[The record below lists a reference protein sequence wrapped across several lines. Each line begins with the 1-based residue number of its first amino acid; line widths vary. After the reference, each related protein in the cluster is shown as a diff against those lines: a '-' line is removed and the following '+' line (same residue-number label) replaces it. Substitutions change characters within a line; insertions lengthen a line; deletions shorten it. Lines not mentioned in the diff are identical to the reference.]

1 MEDLQSDNITASFT
15 LSEDETNEGIVH
27 LKCLLRKFRIRLN
40 ATNLPSNGVLRGST
54 APDTFA
60 VITSVAEPTENDSID
75 PFKNGVPYPSRPAP
89 LDERMTSTES
99 SASRRSSVSS
109 RRGSSASDVWGT
121 TEVVS
126 MSRNP
131 QWTKTIAIDY
141 ITGSNQIFFVHLF
154 LRTVGR
160 NVPFGSAQ
168 FNIADLTSLKHMVQ
182 MKRLRC
188 GGNLYC
194 RLEPVHDPSKLTN
207 TVQLKF
213 GAVDLVP
220 HGKQNMV
227 FHKGLPDTVLEISKP
242 EWSGW
247 IVVHR
252 SPPVKG
258 SLNPVYDTAY
268 VSLGDLC
275 GQRDKSDSGKNCY
288 DEPFHISV
296 FSFKGDQRS
305 LIGIAETTL
314 RHLLINAGRGS
325 INENVDDEGS
335 SEIEKEAPK
344 KEVSKPIEF
353 KLQRSLQKLKEAG
366 RIVVLKA
373 SLLSEDGSQF
383 FPEQK
388 IPGEIEIT
396 SLDALQPLA
405 VPHKAISERFSKYI
419 ANGCQIDFCVAIDFT
434 SSNGNPARIDSNH
447 HHDGHSLND
456 YEETITVIG
465 AALSKYN
472 ECNDYTVWGFGAKFG
487 GVVRHIFQCGPT
499 ATVKGVDGILSAY
512 QSVFESDLIMSGPTV
527 FTQVLQ
533 AAASKAK
540 RNHDMI
546 RQNPRYT
553 VLLVI
558 TDGIMDNFD
567 ETVERLN
574 LYSSMPLS
582 VIFVGVGRSDFARMY
597 QLCQSRSES
606 SRSIV
611 TFVEFRQHQQNASS
625 LGEAALCN
633 IPIQL
638 CQYMQLQGI

>member
-1 MEDLQSDNITASFT
+1 MEDFPSDNISFS
-15 LSEDETNEGIVH
+15 LSDDETDEVSLN
-27 LKCLLRKFRIRLN
+27 LKRLSRKFRIRLN

-60 VITSVAEPTENDSID
+60 VITSVAEPSETDSIN
-75 PFKNGVPYPSRPAP
+75 PFKNGVPYPSRPSP
-89 LDERMTSTES
+89 LDQRITSTES
-99 SASRRSSVSS
+99 AASRRSSTSS
-109 RRGSSASDVWGT
+109 VRGSSNVWGT
-121 TEVVS
+121 TEVVP

-131 QWTKTIAIDY
+131 QWTKTITIDHV
-141 ITGSNQIFFVHLF
+141 TGSNQIFFVHLF
-154 LRTVGR
+154 LRTPDR
-160 NVPFGSAQ
+160 NIPFGTAQ
-168 FNIADLTSLKHMVQ
+168 YNVADLTSLKHMVQ

-188 GGNLYC
+188 GGNIYC
-194 RLEPVHDPSKLTN
+194 RLEPVLDPSKLAN

-213 GAVDLVP
+213 RAVDLVP
-220 HGKQNMV
+220 RGKQNL
-227 FHKGLPDTVLEISKP
+227 FHRKVLPDTVLEISKP

-268 VSLGDLC
+268 ISLEDLC
-275 GQRDKSDSGKNCY
+275 GRRDKSDSGKDYY

-296 FSFKGDQRS
+296 YAFKGDKRT

-314 RHLLINAGRGS
+314 RHLLTNSGRGS
-325 INENVDDEGS
+325 TNETVDDEGS
-335 SEIEKEAPK
+335 LQMEEEAPK
-344 KEVSKPIEF
+344 KEVVKRIEL

-366 RIVVLKA
+366 RIIVLKA
-373 SLLSEDGSQF
+373 SLYSEDGAEF
-383 FPEQK
+383 FHEEK
-388 IPGEIEIT
+388 IPSEIDIA
-396 SLDALQPLA
+396 SLDALQPLP
-405 VPHKAISERFSKYI
+405 VPHQAIAEQFSKYI

-434 SSNGNPARIDSNH
+434 SSNGNPAHIDSNH
-447 HHDGHSLND
+447 RHDGNSLND

-465 AALSKYN
+465 AALEKYN
-472 ECNDYTVWGFGAKFG
+472 ETNEYTVWGFGAKFG
-487 GVVRHIFQCGPT
+487 GVVRHIFQCGPS

-512 QSVFESDLIMSGPTV
+512 QSVFASDLIMSGPTV
-527 FTQVLQ
+527 FTQVMQ
-533 AAASKAK
+533 TAAAKAK
-540 RNHDMI
+540 RNHDTI

-574 LYSSMPLS
+574 VYSAMPLS
-582 VIFVGVGRSDFARMY
+582 VIFVGVGRSDFAMMY
-597 QLCQSRSES
+597 QLCQSRSEP
-606 SRSIV
+606 SRSIA
-611 TFVEFRQHQQNASS
+611 TFLEFRQHQQNASS

-638 CQYMQLQGI
+638 CQYMQLQGL